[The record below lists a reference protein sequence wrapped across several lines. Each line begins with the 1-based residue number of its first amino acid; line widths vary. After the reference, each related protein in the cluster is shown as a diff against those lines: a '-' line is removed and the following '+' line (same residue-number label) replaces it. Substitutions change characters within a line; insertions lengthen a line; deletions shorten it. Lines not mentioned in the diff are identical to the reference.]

1 MKTEKLNKQLKNA
14 VRYILVLSVLL
25 LFASCA
31 QRVSFINSSVVPA
44 ADGTVKIKRDSNRNY
59 QIDVK
64 VSDLADVGR
73 LKSSKETY
81 VVWMETDRG
90 NIENLG
96 QLRSSRG
103 FLSRQHTA
111 TLETVSAFKPT
122 RVFVTTEHG
131 TNARHPSNEVVLT
144 TERF

>member
-1 MKTEKLNKQLKNA
+1 MKAEQLNNRRNYT
-14 VRYILVLSVLL
+14 VTGILILSVL
-25 LFASCA
+25 FIITSCA
-31 QRVSFINSSVVPA
+31 QSVNFLSSTIVPA
-44 ADGTVKIKRDSNRNY
+44 ADGRVKVKQDKNRNY
-59 QIDVK
+59 KIDVK
-64 VSDLADVGR
+64 VTDLADVGR

-111 TLETVSAFKPT
+111 TLETVSSFKPT

-131 TNARHPSNEVVLT
+131 TNARHPGNEVVLT
-144 TERF
+144 TGRF

>member
-1 MKTEKLNKQLKNA
+1 MKVEKSNKGWNYS
-14 VRYILVLSVLL
+14 VTGILILSV
-25 LFASCA
+25 FFIFTSCA
-31 QRVSFINSSVVPA
+31 QRVTFLSSTVVPA
-44 ADGTVKIKRDSNRNY
+44 ADGRVKVKQDDNRNY

-64 VSDLADVGR
+64 VTDLADVGR

-111 TLETVSAFKPT
+111 TLETVSAYKPT